1 MASIGV
7 ALPITKDSADGFT
20 MLKSFRKT
28 IKQNFKMLIL
38 TSPGERVMEPE
49 FGVGIRRF
57 LFENYDDSL
66 PYKMESRIREQVK
79 MFMPVI
85 SISQVNFDFE
95 QSGQNVLGLTIVY
108 SIPTVGPA
116 EMLHITI

>member
-7 ALPITKDSADGFT
+7 ALPITKDSSDGFT

-66 PYKMESRIREQVK
+66 P
-79 MFMPVI
+79 
-85 SISQVNFDFE
+85 
-95 QSGQNVLGLTIVY
+95 
-108 SIPTVGPA
+108 
-116 EMLHITI
+116 